1 MKISAPFYAIILLMK
16 NDRCDKEGYL
26 YPFFQAWFRFPMRYL
41 TPLGIKERLKKQ
53 AESSKRCV
61 DTYQLVYRGKI
72 RTWLGAELLRVM
84 RRLPNQMSE
93 IHLPVLI
100 MSGTDDR
107 LSDPEG
113 SQLLYERISSRGKT
127 LKFYDGFYHE
137 IFNEP
142 GRDQVFSDMDDW
154 LTAHP

>member
-1 MKISAPFYAIILLMK
+1 APVKIMLARFLSIAAPRMGVDVIDASAVSRDQAVV
-16 NDRCDKEGYL
+16 NDYIND
-26 YPFFQAWFRFPMRYL
+26 
-41 TPLGIKERLKKQ
+41 
-53 AESSKRCV
+53 
-61 DTYQLVYRGKI
+61 QLVYHGKI
-72 RTWLGAELLRVM
+72 RARLGAELIKAMQVLQK
-84 RRLPNQMSE
+84 QMTE

-113 SQLLYERISSRGKT
+113 SRLLYEGISSRDKT

-142 GRDQVFSDMDDW
+142 GRDRVFSDMDNW
-154 LTAHP
+154 LAAHLQMG